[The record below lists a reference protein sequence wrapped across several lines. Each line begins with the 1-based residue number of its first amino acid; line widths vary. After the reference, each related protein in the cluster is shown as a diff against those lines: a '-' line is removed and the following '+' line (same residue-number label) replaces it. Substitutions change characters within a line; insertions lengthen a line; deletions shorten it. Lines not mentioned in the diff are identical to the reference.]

1 MSDNRYLLEYVE
13 ELEEGW
19 GGGILGFLAGGPIGG
34 ALGAA
39 AGYGLGAAIGAN
51 PANSL
56 AVGALGA
63 QVGGL
68 AGTIG
73 GSIIGHKIQ
82 KYSQMKSALGL
93 KRCGNNINCK
103 KNAIQNIIN
112 EIRKGMTVCNKT
124 DDVVK
129 CKSLANERL
138 DYYENFLKKLDK
150 RKK

>member
-34 ALGAA
+34 ALGTV
-39 AGYGLGAAIGAN
+39 AGYGLGAAIGHNQDA
-51 PANSL
+51 AI
-56 AVGALGA
+56 AVGDLGA
-63 QVGGL
+63 RVGGL
-68 AGTIG
+68 AGFIG

-82 KYSQMKSALGL
+82 KYSQMNAALGL
-93 KRCGNNINCK
+93 KKCGNNINCK

-112 EIRKGMTVCNKT
+112 EIRKGMTFCNKT
-124 DDVVK
+124 DDIVK

-138 DYYENFLKKLDK
+138 DYYENFLKKLS
-150 RKK
+150 